1 MRYTLSHWG
10 QRIRYLDHPW
20 LTPANTA
27 AEHAIRPF
35 GVGRKNWLFSGNPR
49 GADASCAIYSVI
61 ETAKQNRMNPY
72 AYLYLVFTK
81 VPQIVDDGEWHAL
94 LPWNLTPDEIN
105 EAAFADLRFN

>member
-1 MRYTLSHWG
+1 
-10 QRIRYLDHPW
+10 
-20 LTPANTA
+20 
-27 AEHAIRPF
+27 
-35 GVGRKNWLFSGNPR
+35 
-49 GADASCAIYSVI
+49 
-61 ETAKQNRMNPY
+61 MNPY